1 MLKRAN
7 LLLVPVA
14 YNQKEYGGD
23 VKIPKGLIPE
33 ESNKGMFIWFS
44 MAQHSQAHTLV
55 ANYVRGTHGDI
66 GQSALYSLV
75 PEEGFYPPNIAPKDK
90 EVAHQVIFATNQHL
104 NLWTNQQQKVV
115 ERIWQ
120 AALPLTLDK
129 DNACFKEWQKN
140 STSPIICSGAY
151 K

>member
-1 MLKRAN
+1 
-7 LLLVPVA
+7 VA

-23 VKIPKGLIPE
+23 VKVPKGLIPE

-55 ANYVRGTHGDI
+55 ANYVKGANDDI

-90 EVAHQVIFATNQHL
+90 EVAHQVIFATNQHVS
-104 NLWTNQQQKVV
+104 LWTNQQQKVV

-120 AALPLTLDK
+120 AALPLTLDRES
-129 DNACFKEWQKN
+129 ACFQEWLN
-140 STSPIICSGAY
+140 NPTSPVVCKGVY